1 LGCEIRP
8 AGSRQQ
14 SADSV
19 NNIKLLTIKAF
30 IDNLVT
36 HKRMEANDTVK
47 EYIDK
52 LEDLSK
58 ESAALW
64 TQLSTKQMESSME
77 LVEIRKMLKNLYASM
92 YVISEG
98 SDSFRITVR
107 KSEELLSFG
116 LSLINEVI
124 NRIRFFNES
133 TVNLSQKLEE
143 LISKREEI
151 NAIVS
156 SLQELNET
164 SGNTA
169 RNAEIKAYQA
179 GTSGKGFGVVAE
191 ELGRLTGKS
200 LEIVSAMVGR
210 LESLK
215 DRSKEATDKFGTI
228 RESLSS
234 FIGNA
239 DDLKQS
245 SDEVRDK
252 ISLVMDT
259 SDKLLNLL
267 EDIDIKRRDIEETAN
282 FLLSLSRDTLMK
294 LGEID
299 LLLSQRETIIGILK
313 NHMDIFRY
321 LAGKRST
328 LLTKNISQID
338 FALKKVGS
346 LDRYS
351 QLSVIALSSTPIRS
365 DFDLSELD
373 GMKKMLGMIGREIE
387 GVKEIIKGTQYQAN
401 LCLDNIK
408 KFQSFI
414 EKEAKGMEEVI
425 NIQVNLSRISSGL
438 GRLVENAGDFAEQLR
453 VISLYGKIEAS
464 RVPGNIKGL
473 PAIVDEMQ
481 KLSNDYSKLGDKL
494 WRFFNPVNEK
504 IEDLRRTT
512 LTIDNTVSRLKDIV
526 KESEV
531 AFQENKDQ
539 IETLTEVSSSIRPFI
554 DKQEDVVGEIGN
566 SFNSVT
572 AALKDYT
579 KASEDIE
586 KNLDKEKSLTENL
599 TQDHHWKDLSSIEVI
614 DNDEGSILKV
624 HLPKVPVSLHP
635 CQFEDPAAK
644 EIIYLIHRG
653 LFDLGFSG
661 RIYPL
666 MVERWELS
674 EDVRRWDFIV
684 REDIK
689 DHKGRKIESEDVK
702 FALEKLK
709 ESDKMK
715 NLVSIDEI
723 EIKGKYSLSAKL
735 SGINMSFLSDLAKV
749 SSSIMSKDSAGDGVV
764 GIGPF
769 KLQSWEK
776 EENIILESYPDY
788 FVGKPY
794 LSKVIF
800 KTVGN
805 PIEKFKKGLVDV
817 ARISSEDLSSI
828 GADKDLSKNLF
839 SSFGLNVNY
848 VGFNFNMKDL
858 PFINKKVRQAL
869 NYAIDKETM
878 IGETSSGFGE
888 VSKGVFPSGFDTYN
902 PKIEGYEYNEDKAK
916 KLLSEAGFD
925 GGLPE
930 TYTLSV
936 YDSEIMV
943 KRAEFIKEA
952 FSHVGVALK
961 IEKTPWEKFNKK
973 VREGKAQLFL
983 TTWFPESVEPNN
995 LLFALFHSSQIGIE
1009 NLTFYSSKELDSKIK
1024 EGFRE
1029 INPIRRKRIYRET
1042 EKVIVEDAPFVFLLN
1057 DVNSLLIS
1065 ERVFGLKSILLNLL
1079 HYEWVGV
1086 E

>member
-1 LGCEIRP
+1 
-8 AGSRQQ
+8 
-14 SADSV
+14 
-19 NNIKLLTIKAF
+19 
-30 IDNLVT
+30 
-36 HKRMEANDTVK
+36 MEANDTVK

-52 LEDLSK
+52 LENLSK
-58 ESAALW
+58 ETAFLW
-64 TQLSTKQMESSME
+64 SQLSTKQMESSME
-77 LVEIRKMLKNLYASM
+77 LTEIRKMLKNLYASM
-92 YVISEG
+92 YVIYEG

-116 LSLINEVI
+116 LSLINEVM
-124 NRIRFFNES
+124 NRIYFFNDS
-133 TVNLSQKLEE
+133 TVNLSQKLED

-151 NAIVS
+151 NTIVS

-179 GTSGKGFGVVAE
+179 GTLGKGFEVVAE

-200 LEIVSAMVGR
+200 LEIVREMVER

-228 RESLSS
+228 RESLSN

-267 EDIDIKRRDIEETAN
+267 ENIDIKRRDIEETAN
-282 FLLSLSRDTLMK
+282 FLLSLSRDTLLK

-299 LLLSQRETIIGILK
+299 LLLSQRGAVIEILK
-313 NHMDIFRY
+313 NHIDVFSY
-321 LAGKRST
+321 LAEKGSALMPT
-328 LLTKNISQID
+328 NISQID
-338 FALKKVGS
+338 FALKEVDK

-351 QLSVIALSSTPIRS
+351 QLSVAALSSTPIQS
-365 DFDLSELD
+365 NLDLSELD

-387 GVKEIIKGTQYQAN
+387 GLKEIIKGTQYQAD
-401 LCLDNIK
+401 LCLNNIK
-408 KFQSFI
+408 SVQSFI
-414 EKEAKGMEEVI
+414 EKEAKGIEEVT

-464 RVPGNIKGL
+464 RVPHDIKGL
-473 PAIVDEMQ
+473 SSIVDEMQ

-512 LTIDNTVSRLKDIV
+512 LTIENTISRLKDIV

-572 AALKDYT
+572 EALKEYT
-579 KASEDIE
+579 KATEELE
-586 KNLDKEKSLTENL
+586 KNLDEEKNLTENL
-599 TQDHHWKDLSSIEVI
+599 TQDHNWKNLSAFEVI
-614 DNDEGSILKV
+614 EKENESTLKILLRKI
-624 HLPKVPVSLHP
+624 PVSLHP
-635 CQFEDPAAK
+635 YQFEDPAAN

-653 LFDLGFSG
+653 LFDLGLRG
-661 RIYPL
+661 GVYPL
-666 MVERWELS
+666 MLERWELS
-674 EDVRRWDFIV
+674 EDVKRWDFII

-702 FALEKLK
+702 FALERVK
-709 ESDKMK
+709 ESDKMSS
-715 NLVSIDEI
+715 LVAIDEI
-723 EIKGKYSLSAKL
+723 DIKGKYSLSVKL
-735 SGINMSFLSDLAKV
+735 SEINMSFLSDLAKV
-749 SSSIMSKDSAGDGVV
+749 GSSILAKDSFEAGIV

-769 KLQSWEK
+769 KLQNWKK
-776 EENIILESYPDY
+776 EENIIVESYPDY

-794 LSKVIF
+794 LSRVIF
-800 KTVGN
+800 KAGDDPV
-805 PIEKFKKGLVDV
+805 EEFKSGVVDV
-817 ARISSEDLSSI
+817 VRVSPESISSI
-828 GADKDLSKNLF
+828 KINKDLSKNLI
-839 SSFGLNVNY
+839 SSVGLNVNY
-848 VGFNFNMKDL
+848 LGFNFNMKDL
-858 PFINKKVRQAL
+858 PFIDKKVRQAL
-869 NYAIDKETM
+869 NHAIDKEA
-878 IGETSSGFGE
+878 IVEETSSGFGE
-888 VSKGVFPSGFDTYN
+888 IPKGIFHSGFNTYN
-902 PKIEGYEYNEDKAK
+902 PEIEGYEYNEVKAK

-925 GGLPE
+925 GGLPG

-936 YDSEIMV
+936 YDSPIV
-943 KRAEFIKEA
+943 IKRAEFIKEA
-952 FSHVGVALK
+952 FSRIGVALK
-961 IEKTPWEKFNKK
+961 IEKNPWGKITKK
-973 VREGKAQLFL
+973 IQEGKAQLFL
-983 TTWFPESVEPNN
+983 TSWVPDSVDPNDF
-995 LLFALFHSSQIGIE
+995 LFSLFHSSQAGRG
-1009 NLTFYSSKELDSKIK
+1009 NLTFYSNKVIDNKIK
-1024 EGFRE
+1024 EGTRE
-1029 INPIRRKRIYRET
+1029 INPIRRKKLYQET
-1042 EKVIVEDAPFVFLLN
+1042 ERMIVEEAPLVFLAYDIN
-1057 DVNSLLIS
+1057 FLLVS
-1065 ERVFGLKSILLNLL
+1065 DRVFGFRSGLLNRL

>member
-1 LGCEIRP
+1 
-8 AGSRQQ
+8 
-14 SADSV
+14 
-19 NNIKLLTIKAF
+19 
-30 IDNLVT
+30 
-36 HKRMEANDTVK
+36 MEANDTVK

-58 ESAALW
+58 ETAFYW
-64 TQLSTKQMESSME
+64 NQLATKQMESSME
-77 LVEIRKMLKNLYASM
+77 LTEIRKKLRNLYASM

-116 LSLINEVI
+116 LSLINEVM
-124 NRIRFFNES
+124 NRIHLFNDS
-133 TVNLSQKLEE
+133 TVNLSRKLED

-179 GTSGKGFGVVAE
+179 GTSGKGFGAVAE

-200 LEIVSAMVGR
+200 LEIVSEMVGR

-215 DRSKEATDKFGTI
+215 ERSKEATDKFGTI
-228 RESLSS
+228 RESLAN

-245 SDEVRDK
+245 SDKVRDK

-299 LLLSQRETIIGILK
+299 LLLLQRETIIEILR
-313 NHMDIFRY
+313 NHIDIFRY
-321 LAGKRST
+321 LAEKGSAF
-328 LLTKNISQID
+328 LPENISQID
-338 FALKKVGS
+338 FALKKVGN

-351 QLSVIALSSTPIRS
+351 QLSVIALGSTPIHS
-365 DFDLSELD
+365 NLDLSELN

-387 GVKEIIKGTQYQAN
+387 GVKEIIKETQYQAD

-408 KFQSFI
+408 NVQSFI
-414 EKEAKGMEEVI
+414 EKEAKGIDEVT
-425 NIQVNLSRISSGL
+425 NMQVNLSRISSSL
-438 GRLVENAGDFAEQLR
+438 GRLVENTGDFAEQLR

-464 RVPGNIKGL
+464 RVPYDIKGL
-473 PAIVDEMQ
+473 PEIVDEMQ
-481 KLSNDYSKLGDKL
+481 KLSNDYSKLGGKL

-512 LTIDNTVSRLKDIV
+512 LTIDNTISRLKDIV
-526 KESEV
+526 SESEI
-531 AFQENKDQ
+531 AFKENKNQ

-554 DKQEDVVGEIGN
+554 DKQEDAVGEIGN

-572 AALKDYT
+572 EALKEYT

-586 KNLDKEKSLTENL
+586 KNLEKEKNLTENL
-599 TQDHHWKDLSSIEVI
+599 TQDHNWKDLSSIEVMDK
-614 DNDEGSILKV
+614 DNESVLNI
-624 HLPKVPVSLHP
+624 HLREVPVSLHP
-635 CQFEDPAAK
+635 QQFEDPAAN

-653 LFDLGFSG
+653 LFDIGFSG
-661 RIYPL
+661 KLYPL

-674 EDVRRWDFIV
+674 EDVRRWDFII
-684 REDIK
+684 REGIK
-689 DHKGRKIESEDVK
+689 DHKGRKIDAEDVK
-702 FALEKLK
+702 FVLERLK

-715 NLVSIDEI
+715 NLLSIDEI
-723 EIKGKYSLSAKL
+723 EVKGKYSFSIKL
-735 SGINMSFLSDLAKV
+735 SEVNISFLSDLAKV
-749 SSSIMSKDSAGDGVV
+749 SSSIFAKDSAGDGQV

-769 KLQSWEK
+769 KLQNWEK
-776 EENIILESYPDY
+776 EKNIILKSYPDY
-788 FVGKPY
+788 IAGKPY
-794 LSKVIF
+794 LSKIVF
-800 KTVGN
+800 KGVDN
-805 PIEKFKKGLVDV
+805 PIEEFKSGLVDI
-817 ARISSEDLSSI
+817 ARVSPESISSIRS
-828 GADKDLSKNLF
+828 DKDLSKNIL
-839 SSFGLNVNY
+839 SSVGLNISY
-848 VGFNFNMKDL
+848 LGFNFNMKNL
-858 PFINKKVRQAL
+858 PFIDRKVRQAL
-869 NYAIDKETM
+869 NYALDNEAIIKEYT
-878 IGETSSGFGE
+878 SGFGE
-888 VSKGVFPSGFDTYN
+888 IPKGIFPSGFDTYKL
-902 PKIEGYEYNEDKAK
+902 KIEGYEYNQDKAK
-916 KLLSEAGFD
+916 KLLGEAGFD

-930 TYTLSV
+930 KYTLSV
-936 YDSEIMV
+936 YDSPIVV

-952 FSHVGVALK
+952 FSRIGVSLK
-961 IEKTPWEKFNKK
+961 IEKSPWRKFIKK
-973 VREGKAQLFL
+973 IREGKAQLFL
-983 TTWFPESVEPNN
+983 TTWFPESLNRN
-995 LLFALFHSSQIGIE
+995 DLLFTLFHSAQAGRG
-1009 NLTFYSSKELDSKIK
+1009 NLTFYSNKELDNKIK
-1024 EGFRE
+1024 EGARE
-1029 INPIRRKRIYRET
+1029 INPARRKKIYQET
-1042 EKVIVEDAPFVFLLN
+1042 EKMVVEDVPLIFLASEINFLL
-1057 DVNSLLIS
+1057 VS
-1065 ERVFGLKSILLNLL
+1065 EKVFGLKANLLNFL